1 MSYVYQ
7 KPTTWGPAGSTETAF
22 DMPEFAADI
31 AKELG
36 FSVAALAPRVGG
48 FGIDALAAIDLS
60 AGNFVHIRADYNW
73 NKTGKLRATFNCTAR
88 REVHYSDVGAMPECQ
103 FSFSKPLAMI
113 AKDIRRKVIEPG
125 LIMALAMNKKA
136 AARADRKSALQA
148 RIEAMRLTWPHWFIA
163 DARDDESSA
172 NVRGKGW
179 AGRMNAEGAIY
190 FDRVSTMPA
199 DRAAKIIALI
209 EESGL

>member
-22 DMPEFAADI
+22 DMPKFAADI

-36 FSVAALAPRVGG
+36 FFVVPRAADDDGFCIDMRAP
-48 FGIDALAAIDLS
+48 IDLG

-73 NKTGKLRATFNCTAR
+73 NKTGKLRASFNCAAR
-88 REVHYSDVGAMPECQ
+88 RALHYSDVGAMPECQ

-125 LIMALAMNKKA
+125 LFMAIAMNEKA

-148 RIEAMRLTWPHWFIA
+148 RIEAARLTWPHWFIA
-163 DARDDESSA
+163 DARADESTV

-179 AGRMNAEGAIY
+179 QGRMNAEGAIY

-199 DRAAKIIALI
+199 DRAAQIIALI
-209 EESGL
+209 EESGI